1 MSADVYSDL
10 TVRLA
15 LKKYPK
21 MIPDTLKSIHWIRS
35 YGDDFLSADV
45 YSDLIIGLAS
55 KKYQKMTLIFPKS
68 IHWFKRYSEI
78 NQFLYQLMCSV
89 TSLMDWP

>member
-55 KKYQKMTLIFPKS
+55 KKIPENDSYIPQIHPLVQKI
-68 IHWFKRYSEI
+68 
-78 NQFLYQLMCSV
+78 Q
-89 TSLMDWP
+89 